1 MGLEPPADAERAGM
15 LERIQPHLSAVPVMW
30 MSPNSHTDAQMARK
44 MLGGI
49 STHRAL
55 VAAGMP
61 TAEPYSAAVLAV
73 TGEPDCT
80 GAIAEGVDVRVREKA
95 TSGQWHPFHVA
106 SVSLSHMK
114 SHLVLLNSHIRSTS
128 PPGRFWLNPCR

>member
-1 MGLEPPADAERAGM
+1 MGLELPADAERVGM

-49 STHRAL
+49 NTHRAF

-61 TAEPYSAAVLAV
+61 TPGPYSAAVLAV
-73 TGEPDCT
+73 TGEPNCT
-80 GAIAEGVDVRVREKA
+80 RAIAKASMRVSAKR
-95 TSGQWHPFHVA
+95 
-106 SVSLSHMK
+106 
-114 SHLVLLNSHIRSTS
+114 R
-128 PPGRFWLNPCR
+128 PPGSGIRFTLPRLVFLT